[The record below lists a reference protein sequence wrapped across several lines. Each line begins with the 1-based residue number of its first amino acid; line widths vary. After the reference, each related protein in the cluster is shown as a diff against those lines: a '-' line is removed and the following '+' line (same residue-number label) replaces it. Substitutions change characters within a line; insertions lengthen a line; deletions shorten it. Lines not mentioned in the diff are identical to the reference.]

1 MLLPKFDV
9 RCDGFSEIELVQ
21 LCSHSES
28 LNKEVDMLAYMYHA
42 LGTFRSVFS
51 RHRTWVVFVMIVLGF
66 LGATEMLGISSFCRF
81 WGLDVHGYYRLLHF
95 FRSTAWC
102 LDDLVHHWGSFVL
115 SQHVAVEMACRLAVI
130 GDHTYVAKDGRRM
143 PGVVTLHQVSE
154 TQSKPSYFRGHCW
167 GAIGLLIGSLQ
178 APFCLPLELRLHQGF
193 EHLGPAH
200 TPSRQWTLAERPV
213 AMALETAKQHA
224 QPIVLILD
232 AYFAVAPVF
241 ALAASLWSLAH
252 QVPWVTLIVRAKN
265 NYVAYFQAQARQE
278 KTRGRPRRYGDKI
291 TLMEVFD
298 HRHLFSTVTCQL
310 YGQVEEVSIAALDLI
325 WKPTDGLIR
334 FVFAHTRLGPLVLM
348 CSDLQ
353 QDPIDALQLYCA
365 RVRVEVMFDVLKNL
379 LGACCYRFW
388 SKHLPRHSRTPK
400 SNETLQGAAP
410 PHVKSVRGRW
420 LACEGFVMLGVIAQ
434 GLLQLVAVKY
444 PETVWAHFDAFL
456 RTRSRHL
463 PSEATVRH
471 VMARMIRDD
480 FLALRPSAT
489 MQEIHHLCPSSTP
502 EVEPIR
508 MAPS

>member
-1 MLLPKFDV
+1 
-9 RCDGFSEIELVQ
+9 
-21 LCSHSES
+21 
-28 LNKEVDMLAYMYHA
+28 MLAYIYHA
-42 LGTFRSVFS
+42 LSSFRSVFS
-51 RHRTWVVFVMIVLGF
+51 RHRTWVLFVMIVLGF

-81 WGLDVHGYYRLLHF
+81 WGLDVQGYYRLLHF

-102 LDDLVHHWGSFVL
+102 LEDLIHHWVGFVL
-115 SQHVAVEMACRLAVI
+115 SQQVAVVMTSRLVVI
-130 GDHTYVAKDGRRM
+130 ADHTYVAKDGRRI
-143 PGVVTLHQVSE
+143 PGVVTLHQDSE

-213 AMALETAKQHA
+213 AMALAMAMRHA

-241 ALAASLWSLAH
+241 ALAASLWSMAH
-252 QVPWVTLIVRAKN
+252 HVPWVSLMVRAKN
-265 NYVAYFQAQARQE
+265 NYVAYFPIQAEPE

-291 TLMEVFD
+291 ALMEVFD
-298 HRHLFSTVTCQL
+298 HRHLFTTVTCQL
-310 YGQVEEVSIAALDLI
+310 YGQAEEVSITALDLI
-325 WKPTDGLIR
+325 WKPTGGLIR

-353 QDPIDALQLYCA
+353 QDPIEALQLYCA

-379 LGACCYRFW
+379 IVAFCYRFW
-388 SKHLPRHSRTPK
+388 SKCLPRHSRTPK
-400 SNETLQGAAP
+400 SNDTLQGPAATQAE
-410 PHVKSVRGRW
+410 SVRSRW
-420 LACEGFVMLGVIAQ
+420 LACEGFVMLGAIAQ
-434 GLLQLVAVKY
+434 GLLQLLAVKY
-444 PETVWAHFDAFL
+444 PETLWAHFDAFL

-471 VMARMIRDD
+471 VIARMIRDD

-489 MQEIHHLCPSSTP
+489 MQEIRHLSPGSAS
-502 EVEPIR
+502 EVEQVGTVF
-508 MAPS
+508 S

>member
-1 MLLPKFDV
+1 
-9 RCDGFSEIELVQ
+9 
-21 LCSHSES
+21 
-28 LNKEVDMLAYMYHA
+28 MLAYIYHA
-42 LGTFRSVFS
+42 LSTFRSVFS
-51 RHRTWVVFVMIVLGF
+51 RHRTWVIFIMIVLGF

-81 WGLDVHGYYRLLHF
+81 WGLDVQGYYRLLHF

-102 LDDLVHHWGSFVL
+102 LDDLVQHWVAFVL
-115 SQHVAVEMACRLAVI
+115 SQHVAVIMASRLVVI
-130 GDHTYVAKDGRRM
+130 ADHTYVAKDGRRM
-143 PGVVTLHQVSE
+143 PGVVTLHQDSE

-167 GAIGLLIGSLQ
+167 GAIGLLIASLQ

-193 EHLGPAH
+193 EPLGPPH

-213 AMALETAKQHA
+213 AMALAMAIQHA

-241 ALAASLWSLAH
+241 ALATSLWSMAH

-265 NYVAYFQAQARQE
+265 NYVAYCPVQAKPE

-298 HRHLFSTVTCQL
+298 HRPLFTTVTCQL
-310 YGQVEEVSIAALDLI
+310 YGHAEEVSIAALDLI
-325 WKPTDGLIR
+325 WKPTGGLIR

-353 QDPIDALQLYCA
+353 QDPIEALQLYCT

-379 LGACCYRFW
+379 LVAFCYRFW

-400 SNETLQGAAP
+400 SNENLQGPAT
-410 PHVKSVRGRW
+410 PHVESVKDRW
-420 LACEGFVMLGVIAQ
+420 LACEGFVMLGAIAQ
-434 GLLQLVAVKY
+434 GLLQLLAVKF
-444 PETVWAHFDAFL
+444 PETLWAHFDAFL

-471 VMARMIRDD
+471 VIARMIRDD

-489 MQEIHHLCPSSTP
+489 MQEIRCLCPSSPP
-502 EVEPIR
+502 EAERIGI
-508 MAPS
+508 APT